1 MDTPLFASLSAWTL
15 GLIPAFGSGRSGNMP
30 GPSLP
35 EQREKTVRLP
45 MDPDDAPSSL
55 FLPAGPGPHPA
66 MLLDAS
72 DRATNLRA
80 EAHRFASIGI
90 AAFFRDVE
98 DDGAPD
104 PLTQV
109 VLRADYLRDRLDIN
123 PYELGALCVGEPA
136 VGWLETIAAC
146 NVAFLI
152 RVTVRPDGLPLPG
165 TVRESAAPGG
175 TPLLDVVTAHSPL
188 EPEVTR
194 LVDAWLLRHVTI
206 RS

>member
-1 MDTPLFASLSAWTL
+1 MYAPLFASLSAWTL
-15 GLIPAFGSGRSGNMP
+15 GLIPAFGSGRSGPVP

-45 MDPDDAPSSL
+45 MDPDNAPSSL

-66 MLLDAS
+66 VLLDAS

-90 AAFFRDVE
+90 AAFFRDAD
-98 DDGAPD
+98 DDGALD
-104 PLTQV
+104 PLTEV
-109 VLRADYLRDRLDIN
+109 VARADYLRDRLDIN

-136 VGWLETIAAC
+136 PGWLDAIAMRGA
-146 NVAFLI
+146 AFLI
-152 RVTVRPDGLPLPG
+152 RVTVLPSGLAYPG
-165 TVRESAAPGG
+165 VVRESVGPGG
-175 TPLLDVVTAHSPL
+175 APLLDVLARTSPL

-194 LVDAWLLRHVTI
+194 LVDGWLLRHVTI
-206 RS
+206 RA